1 MQKVSPRRRPDSRV
15 PKASWF
21 SSARWAN
28 SSARLT
34 GRLFVAKGREVRQ
47 ANEVEGVKSDW
58 VESSGDRLRAD
69 DQTDRSG
76 RSLTRV
82 VLFVPG
88 PITEADLHR
97 ENLKVAA
104 TIRHRRRRFKRFQW
118 LTENI
123 GTIMFVTALLAVIW
137 FVTGR

>member
-1 MQKVSPRRRPDSRV
+1 MQKTSPRRRPDRPAPRS
-15 PKASWF
+15 SWF

-34 GRLFVAKGREVRQ
+34 GRLFVAKGSEVRHT
-47 ANEVEGVKSDW
+47 NEIEDVKSGW
-58 VESSGDRLRAD
+58 VESSGEGLRSD
-69 DQTDRSG
+69 VRTDRSG
-76 RSLTRV
+76 WGRPRV

-88 PITEADLHR
+88 PVTEADLYR
-97 ENLKVAA
+97 ENLRVAA
-104 TIRHRRRRFKRFQW
+104 TIRHRRRRLKRFQW
-118 LTENI
+118 LTENV

>member
-1 MQKVSPRRRPDSRV
+1 M
-15 PKASWF
+15 
-21 SSARWAN
+21 
-28 SSARLT
+28 
-34 GRLFVAKGREVRQ
+34 AKGREVRQ

>member
-1 MQKVSPRRRPDSRV
+1 
-15 PKASWF
+15 
-21 SSARWAN
+21 
-28 SSARLT
+28 
-34 GRLFVAKGREVRQ
+34 VAKGSEVRH
-47 ANEVEGVKSDW
+47 ANEIEGVKSGW
-58 VESSGDRLRAD
+58 VESSGDGLRAD

-88 PITEADLHR
+88 PVTEADLHR
-97 ENLKVAA
+97 ENLEVAA
-104 TIRHRRRRFKRFQW
+104 TIRHRRRRFKRFRW
-118 LTENI
+118 LTENV

>member
-1 MQKVSPRRRPDSRV
+1 MQKASPGRRPNRPA
-15 PKASWF
+15 PKSSWF
-21 SSARWAN
+21 FSARWAN

-47 ANEVEGVKSDW
+47 TNEIAGAKSGSA
-58 VESSGDRLRAD
+58 ESSVDELRAD

-76 RSLTRV
+76 RSRTRV

-88 PITEADLHR
+88 PVTEADLHR

-104 TIRHRRRRFKRFQW
+104 TIRHRRRRLKRFQW
-118 LTENI
+118 LTENV